1 MQGKDTK
8 PKEFDV
14 AADVKIFVEAPKHLE
29 SVKKAVQK
37 IAKVKQIKEEE
48 LGFGIKFLRV
58 TLLLADS
65 DGGMD
70 QLEAKMMKIPNVSQ
84 VEVETVTRV

>member
-1 MQGKDTK
+1 
-8 PKEFDV
+8 
-14 AADVKIFVEAPKHLE
+14 LE
-29 SVKKAVQK
+29 SVKKAIEK

-48 LGFGIKFLRV
+48 LGFGIKFLRA

-70 QLEAKMMKIPNVSQ
+70 QLEEKMMKIPNVSQ